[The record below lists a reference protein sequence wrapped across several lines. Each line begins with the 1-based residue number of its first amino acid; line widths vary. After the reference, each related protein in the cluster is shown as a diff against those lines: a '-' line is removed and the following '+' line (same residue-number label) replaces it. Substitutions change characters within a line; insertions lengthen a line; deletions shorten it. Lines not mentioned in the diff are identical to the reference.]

1 MFNMNTRYYDMFANI
16 DGGELTERYNES
28 VKSKELK
35 MASIRSSELKQQKS
49 EPSEYSKLITT
60 RDNSGKIIKEE
71 FTTLPI
77 ENDEPLETEELINR
91 RQIIKNKTLQKFFD
105 VFGELYIYEKDINS
119 TEYEAVQNEIMS
131 SKNPRETFENLKKL
145 IPLLDKSELTK
156 SVLLI
161 ASTAITLLMFVV
173 FTASMASF
181 LTRKIVSGLVKDK
194 IDNLFEVLLHI
205 SFTTFSGNESTLDLT
220 KQQLIDKYNQLNDAE
235 KKTMIKIFKS
245 NITDVVPNKYYA
257 DEVWLL
263 TKKLLSLSD

>member
-1 MFNMNTRYYDMFANI
+1 MFNMDTRYYDIFADI
-16 DGGELTERYNES
+16 EGGELTERYNEAIRN
-28 VKSKELK
+28 KELK
-35 MASIRSSELKQQKS
+35 MASIRSSELKQKKS

-77 ENDEPLETEELINR
+77 ETEEPLETEELINR

-105 VFGELYIYEKDINS
+105 VFGELYIYENDI
-119 TEYEAVQNEIMS
+119 TEYQAVQNEIMS

-145 IPLLDKSELTK
+145 IPLLDKSAMTK

-181 LTRKIVSGLVKDK
+181 LTRKIVAGLVKDK
-194 IDNLFEVLLHI
+194 IDHLFEALLHI

-235 KKTMIKIFKS
+235 KKTMIEIFKS